1 VALTAWTVV
10 IWVTYQP
17 LLNRR
22 QSDGASDNSKA
33 IISLLG
39 RLLFAFF
46 LCAMVLFFEK
56 FSIQF
61 IAGKFHERSYAGMD
75 VLRIDVKGPQN
86 GSDCDEQRGL
96 PTRKLRSRSWS
107 HCTNTP
113 ATYPVARTPSEI
125 RDLAASAQVLVPHDF
140 SRGRSKASGMRR
152 LPQLPPSGMS
162 HRKLQE
168 GASP

>member
-1 VALTAWTVV
+1 MGLPSICVSVSTRGDIRAKPLKSFGCERRVFPFFLRHTIGLVAVGSRRYIDWLDVLHRYVALTAWTVV

-75 VLRIDVKGPQN
+75 VLRIDVKGP
-86 GSDCDEQRGL
+86 
-96 PTRKLRSRSWS
+96 
-107 HCTNTP
+107 
-113 ATYPVARTPSEI
+113 
-125 RDLAASAQVLVPHDF
+125 
-140 SRGRSKASGMRR
+140 
-152 LPQLPPSGMS
+152 
-162 HRKLQE
+162 
-168 GASP
+168 